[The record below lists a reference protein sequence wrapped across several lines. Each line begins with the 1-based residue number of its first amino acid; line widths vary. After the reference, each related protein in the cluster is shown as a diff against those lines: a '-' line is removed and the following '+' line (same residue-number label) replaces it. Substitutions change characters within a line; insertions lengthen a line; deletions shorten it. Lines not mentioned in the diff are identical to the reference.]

1 MLKFYCYAKFRY
13 AECNCVECYHRKCS
27 LSEVLHFQG
36 FLSVVMLSV
45 CFAKCCIFFEM
56 LGVLNVILQNVVML
70 GNVMLKVVMLSVI
83 MQTVVELSALF

>member
-1 MLKFYCYAKFRY
+1 MP
-13 AECNCVECYHRKCS
+13 
-27 LSEVLHFQG
+27 
-36 FLSVVMLSV
+36 SV